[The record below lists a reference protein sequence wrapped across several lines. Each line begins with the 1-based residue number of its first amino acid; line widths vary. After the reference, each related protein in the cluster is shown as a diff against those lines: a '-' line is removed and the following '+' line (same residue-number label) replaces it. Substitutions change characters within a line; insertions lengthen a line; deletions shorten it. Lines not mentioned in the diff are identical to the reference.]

1 MATLKNA
8 IEQLVD
14 QIQERFP
21 QAELSLDT
29 PDFAEASWWLD
40 LRLADYQLAVE
51 WRPEFGFGLSSRSES
66 VYGELSDEVYSSQE
80 EAYRRIVQLLLS
92 SSRTTEVR
100 SLSLAELRR
109 ERDLTQT
116 DLAQRLT
123 MKQASLSKMERR
135 EDILLGSL
143 RSLVQAMG
151 GVLEIRASFS
161 DSVVRIQFDQ
171 PKQDQNSV

>member
-1 MATLKNA
+1 MATLKNG

-14 QIQERFP
+14 QIHERFP
-21 QAELSLDT
+21 QAEVSLDA
-29 PDFAEASWWLD
+29 PGFAEASWWLD
-40 LRLADYQLAVE
+40 IRLADYYLAVE
-51 WRPEFGFGLSSRSES
+51 WRPGFGFGLSSRSEE
-66 VYGELSDEVYSSQE
+66 VYGELSDEVYPSKE

-109 ERDLTQT
+109 ERDLTQIA
-116 DLAQRLT
+116 LAQRLT

-161 DSVVRIQFDQ
+161 DAVVRIQFDQ
-171 PKQDQNSV
+171 LTKKKGEV

>member
-14 QIQERFP
+14 QIHERFP
-21 QAELSLDT
+21 QAELSLDA

-40 LRLADYQLAVE
+40 LRLADYRLAIE
-51 WRPEFGFGLSSRSES
+51 WRPAFGFGLSSRSEE

-92 SSRTTEVR
+92 SSRTNEVR

-109 ERDLTQT
+109 ERDLTQI

-135 EDILLGSL
+135 EDMLIGSL

-161 DSVVRIQFDQ
+161 DSVVRIQFDHPQ
-171 PKQDQNSV
+171 QDQNSV